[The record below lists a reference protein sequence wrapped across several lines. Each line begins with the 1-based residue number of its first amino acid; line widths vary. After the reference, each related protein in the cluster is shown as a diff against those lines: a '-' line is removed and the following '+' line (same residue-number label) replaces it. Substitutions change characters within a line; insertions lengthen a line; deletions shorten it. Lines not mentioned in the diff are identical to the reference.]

1 MDGNHKFEA
10 HHDKRPY
17 NPDDYA
23 HESTPFTSA
32 AEWITHSLLARME
45 MNLPANDNYIES
57 AKIAIRETRKAESS
71 FSTPIF

>member
-45 MNLPANDNYIES
+45 MNLPANDNYIELQKQ
-57 AKIAIRETRKAESS
+57 ALLEKEQGK
-71 FSTPIF
+71 